1 MIRSMTGYGQGESA
15 AGGYTVVVEV
25 KSVNNRYKDIV
36 VRIPRNLQS
45 LEDEVRSRVALKMRR
60 GRFDVSAQVTRKE
73 GQDEVALDVNM
84 PLAKSYYRILSTLCD
99 EFGLEK
105 SIRAEE
111 ICQMKDVISY
121 KPEELNL
128 EEIRGALKFALD
140 QALEN
145 CDAMRIKEGRALE
158 EDLRK
163 RLDVIEGRLDEIHG
177 KASLVTGEWRKKIRE
192 KIRQLVED
200 VEIDESRLA
209 QEVVYAA
216 ERSDITEEIV
226 RSRSH
231 LVQFRNAL
239 AGDES
244 VGRKLE
250 FLIQELHREANTIGS
265 KASDSAISASA
276 VEIKV
281 ELEKLREQVQ
291 NVE

>member
-1 MIRSMTGYGQGESA
+1 MTGYGQGESV
-15 AGGYTVVVEV
+15 AGEQTVVAEV
-25 KSVNNRYKDIV
+25 KSVNNRHRDIV
-36 VRIPRNLQS
+36 VRIPRSLQV
-45 LEDEVRSRVALKMRR
+45 LEDELRSQVALKMRR
-60 GRFDVSAQVTRKE
+60 GRFEVTVQVVRKE
-73 GQDEVALDVNM
+73 GQNETALDINM
-84 PLAKSYYRILSTLCD
+84 PLARSYFRILSTLCD

-105 SIRAEE
+105 AIRAEE

-128 EEIRGALKFALD
+128 EEIRGGLKSALD
-140 QALEN
+140 KALEN
-145 CDAMRIKEGRALE
+145 CDGMRIKEGRALE

-163 RLDVIEGRLDEIHG
+163 RIDRIEKYLDEIRS
-177 KASLVTGEWRKKIRE
+177 KASLVTGDWRKKMRE

-200 VEIDESRLA
+200 VEIDESRLT
-209 QEVVYAA
+209 QEIVYAA

-231 LVQFRNAL
+231 LVQFRNAMS
-239 AGDES
+239 GDES

-265 KASDSAISASA
+265 KASDAAISAGA

>member
-15 AGGYTVVVEV
+15 AGEHTVVAEV
-25 KSVNNRYKDIV
+25 KSVNNRYRDIV

-45 LEDEVRSRVALKMRR
+45 LEDEVRSQIALKMRR
-60 GRFDVSAQVTRKE
+60 GRFEVSVQIMRKE
-73 GQDEVALDVNM
+73 GQEEAALDVNM

-128 EEIRGALKFALD
+128 EDIRAGLKSALD
-140 QALEN
+140 KALEN

-163 RLDVIEGRLDEIHG
+163 RIDTIEGRLNEIQG
-177 KASLVTGEWRKKIRE
+177 KASLVTEEWRKRIRE

-209 QEVVYAA
+209 QEVVYSA

-239 AGDES
+239 SGDEA

-265 KASDSAISASA
+265 KSSDSAISASA

>member
-1 MIRSMTGYGQGESA
+1 LRSMTGYGQGESA
-15 AGGYTVVVEV
+15 AGEQTAVAEV
-25 KSVNNRYKDIV
+25 KSINNRYRDIV
-36 VRIPRNLQS
+36 VRIPRSLQA
-45 LEDEVRSRVALKMRR
+45 LEDELRSQVALKMKR
-60 GRFDVSAQVTRKE
+60 GRFDVTVQIVRKE
-73 GQDEVALDVNM
+73 GQDEAALDINM
-84 PLAKSYYRILSTLCD
+84 PLARSYFRILSTLCD

-128 EEIRGALKFALD
+128 EEIRGGLKAALD
-140 QALEN
+140 KALEN

-158 EDLRK
+158 DDLRQ
-163 RLDVIEGRLDEIHG
+163 RIDRIENRLDEIQG
-177 KASLVTGEWRKKIRE
+177 KASLVAEEWKKKIRE

-209 QEVVYAA
+209 QEVVYSA

-226 RSRSH
+226 RGRSH
-231 LVQFRNAL
+231 LVQFRGAMSS
-239 AGDES
+239 DEP

-250 FLIQELHREANTIGS
+250 FLIQELHREVNTIGS
-265 KASDSAISASA
+265 KASDPTISAAA